1 MPKRHRT
8 SHHALEKDDHQFRP
22 MPTFGNRSPCPALN
36 SLANHGYIPREGT
49 NLGFWDVFRAVSFV
63 YNLSY
68 VLSFI
73 LTLGGFITSGTF
85 KFDAVP
91 ILRSQKPS
99 TGRFAS
105 LVNCIRSRTIDA
117 FEPVLEKIPTS
128 WRLDLA
134 SLAHRGPYK
143 IAHDASLVHSSGVA
157 STAPDPALLKDL
169 LSYSSNT
176 HDVFGN
182 FKDGMNIVDLA
193 NLHRKRLRSTPE
205 ALNMFHAII
214 GLGEC
219 ALTWEMLRSSQ
230 KTMLFLAVPRGDQYN
245 SVNERDW
252 ESSYIPTP
260 RLKQWLGEERLPD
273 GWWGRGGVRPRK
285 TVGVLQLSILILK
298 IYSIVQE
305 GS

>member
-1 MPKRHRT
+1 MRKT
-8 SHHALEKDDHQFRP
+8 QTIFA
-22 MPTFGNRSPCPALN
+22 SPSNFSLTPN
-36 SLANHGYIPREGT
+36 SSREGT
-49 NLGFWDVFRAVSFV
+49 NLGFWDVFRAVSYV

-68 VLSFI
+68 ALSFI
-73 LTLGGFITSGTF
+73 VTLGGFITSGTF
-85 KFDAVP
+85 TFDAVP

-99 TGRFAS
+99 TARLAS
-105 LVNCIRSRTIDA
+105 MINYIWSRAIDV
-117 FEPVLEKIPTS
+117 FQPILEKVPTA
-128 WRLDLA
+128 WRMDLV

-193 NLHRKRLRSTPE
+193 NLHRKRLRSAPE
-205 ALNMFHAII
+205 PLSTFHAII
-214 GLGEC
+214 ALGEC

-230 KTMLFLAVPRGDQYN
+230 KKNLFLAVPRGDQY
-245 SVNERDW
+245 SEVNERDW

-285 TVGVLQLSILILK
+285 TIGVLEVSILIIK
-298 IYSIVQE
+298 VNSIVKE
-305 GS
+305 VS